1 MRQKCRLFFAE
12 VEFASFGHRHSCS
25 RLSVFRSPDLPITRL
40 SCGLLPIPAIT
51 RLIWRFSGFSCFHF
65 PAPACPKFLLFNY
78 TITNYPFF
86 PIPLPPSPYFDPI
99 RSKVTQGDPMLRTS
113 AEGHNSKM
121 QKAGLRRV
129 PKVKLVGRRRPR
141 LRFQF
146 IVWHLNSCL
155 YLLVWHNRPRLCG

>member
-1 MRQKCRLFFAE
+1 
-12 VEFASFGHRHSCS
+12 
-25 RLSVFRSPDLPITRL
+25 
-40 SCGLLPIPAIT
+40 
-51 RLIWRFSGFSCFHF
+51 
-65 PAPACPKFLLFNY
+65 
-78 TITNYPFF
+78 
-86 PIPLPPSPYFDPI
+86 
-99 RSKVTQGDPMLRTS
+99 MLRTS